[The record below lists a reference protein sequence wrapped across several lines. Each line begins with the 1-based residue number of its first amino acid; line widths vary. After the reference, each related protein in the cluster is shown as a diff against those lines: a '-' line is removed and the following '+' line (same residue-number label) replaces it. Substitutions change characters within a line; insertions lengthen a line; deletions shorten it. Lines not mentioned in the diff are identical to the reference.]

1 MILTDPEFETMRPY
15 TDAEIPAAMARVAA
29 HPLFARLA
37 AFVFP
42 DRDVETVRE
51 SVRAVRNPYELQEAV
66 MQHFVRRMLDTT
78 ATQFTHEGFDRLRPD
93 GAYLFVANHRDIV
106 ADSAILQYLLF
117 QLGLPTTEITFGA
130 NLMTH
135 PLVVDVGRSNK
146 MFRVE
151 RGGTPRE
158 FYAAS
163 CRLSRYMRQVIETA
177 HSSVWIAQR
186 NGRTKDG
193 IDATDP
199 GLVKMLTL
207 SGEGSP
213 ARRLAALHIVPT
225 AVSYEWEP
233 CDLLK
238 AREVVARRR
247 GPYAKAPDEDLQS
260 ILTGLLAP
268 KGRVYLAVCPPLT
281 FADLE
286 GIDALPRGE
295 MPTAVAALLD
305 RRIVGA
311 YRLMPTHYAAADLLE
326 GTTRHSAHYA
336 PAVREALCRRLDELT
351 DAEERQVLL
360 GIYAHPVRRRAEL
373 LGTAR

>member
-78 ATQFTHEGFDRLRPD
+78 ATQFTHEGFERLRPD

-177 HSSVWIAQR
+177 HSSV
-186 NGRTKDG
+186 
-193 IDATDP
+193 
-199 GLVKMLTL
+199 
-207 SGEGSP
+207 
-213 ARRLAALHIVPT
+213 
-225 AVSYEWEP
+225 
-233 CDLLK
+233 
-238 AREVVARRR
+238 
-247 GPYAKAPDEDLQS
+247 
-260 ILTGLLAP
+260 
-268 KGRVYLAVCPPLT
+268 
-281 FADLE
+281 
-286 GIDALPRGE
+286 
-295 MPTAVAALLD
+295 
-305 RRIVGA
+305 
-311 YRLMPTHYAAADLLE
+311 
-326 GTTRHSAHYA
+326 
-336 PAVREALCRRLDELT
+336 
-351 DAEERQVLL
+351 
-360 GIYAHPVRRRAEL
+360 
-373 LGTAR
+373 